1 VRPLPFVWP
10 YALVFWA
17 VFIWAFGIESMY
29 MRRAVGS
36 GGARSAQDAGSMWTV
51 VILNYIGTFL
61 AILAA
66 FRLPTAVFPN
76 RVVVFWLGIVVLI
89 AGSLLRRHCFRML
102 GQYFTY
108 DVRVRE
114 EQPIIERGAYRW
126 IRHPS
131 YSAGVLMFVG
141 LGLAFGNWISLLI
154 LTFTVV
160 VGYMYRVRVEERA
173 LLASMGDRYRDY
185 MRRTRRFIPFVI

>member
-1 VRPLPFVWP
+1 
-10 YALVFWA
+10 
-17 VFIWAFGIESMY
+17 MY

-114 EQPIIERGAYRW
+114 EQPVIERGAYRW

-131 YSAGVLMFVG
+131 YTAGTLMFVG
-141 LGLAFGNWISLLI
+141 IGLAFGNWISLLV
-154 LTFTVV
+154 LTAIIIA
-160 VGYMYRVRVEERA
+160 GYLYRVRIEERA
-173 LLASMGDRYRDY
+173 LLASLGDRYRDY